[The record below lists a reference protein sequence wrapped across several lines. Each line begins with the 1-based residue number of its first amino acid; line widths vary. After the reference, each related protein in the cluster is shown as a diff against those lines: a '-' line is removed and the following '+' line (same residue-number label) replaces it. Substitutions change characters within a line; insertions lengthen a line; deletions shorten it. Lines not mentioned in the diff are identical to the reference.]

1 MLRHLSKFTIRLL
14 MNGLPRM
21 HGRSGSHN
29 LIFNTEQS
37 PRLMLPSA
45 NSILTACNNTCH
57 RAARGIL
64 VCMAILA
71 VAPAADA
78 GSNPRMIEVSD
89 DLQTYTGM
97 IVAKSSSE
105 CFIVDRFGQQAQLP
119 IGNLKKFSVVAENY
133 RPASQNEFRRM
144 LQAEFGS
151 EYEVSTSKHYVVCG
165 TRGRSQNYATLFEEI
180 FNQVESFYSLRGF
193 QTSKPATPLIA
204 LVLKDQAAFKK
215 YCEADQMAWTEGLR
229 GYYSLKSNRIAMYD
243 RPEMFQSVQT
253 SPIANP
259 LMPHSAIAAASAST
273 VTGETA
279 DTIIHEATHQVG
291 FNIGIHSRLGGTPAW
306 VLEGMATVLEA
317 PGMRSRQKSQDSSSR
332 LNRDRL
338 EWFKTEYE
346 QRRQP
351 GDLAKLIA
359 SDDMFSKQ
367 TLDAYSAAWGIT
379 WFLTENPARA
389 RMFSKYLKVV
399 SERNPLDTY
408 TAEQRLEDFQN
419 VFGDISRME
428 VDFVRALDRL

>member
-1 MLRHLSKFTIRLL
+1 MTVCVALLVIVTIAAAG
-14 MNGLPRM
+14 NG
-21 HGRSGSHN
+21 
-29 LIFNTEQS
+29 
-37 PRLMLPSA
+37 PRL
-45 NSILTACNNTCH
+45 
-57 RAARGIL
+57 
-64 VCMAILA
+64 
-71 VAPAADA
+71 
-78 GSNPRMIEVSD
+78 IEVSD

-105 CFIVDRFGQQAQLP
+105 CFIVDRFGGQAQLP
-119 IGNLKKFSVVAENY
+119 IRNLKSFSVIAESF

-165 TRGRSQNYATLFEEI
+165 ARGRSQSYATLFEGI
-180 FNQVESFYSLRGF
+180 FNQVDSFYSLRGF
-193 QTSKPATPLIA
+193 QTSRPATPLIA
-204 LVLKDQAAFKK
+204 LVLKDQAAFRK
-215 YCEADQMAWTEGLR
+215 YCEADQMAWTDGLR
-229 GYYSLKSNRIAMYD
+229 GYYSLKSNRIVMYD
-243 RPEMFQSVQT
+243 RPDAFRSVQAIPGPNL
-253 SPIANP
+253 S
-259 LMPHSAIAAASAST
+259 MPQSAIIAASASM

-317 PGMRSRQKSQDSSSR
+317 PGMRDRSTSQDPSSR
-332 LNRDRL
+332 LNSDRL
-338 EWFKTEYE
+338 DWFKAEY
-346 QRRQP
+346 QKRRQP

-359 SDDMFSKQ
+359 ADDMFNKQ
-367 TLDAYSAAWGIT
+367 ALDAYSTAWGIT

-389 RMFSKYLKVV
+389 RMFSRYLKTV
-399 SERNPLDTY
+399 SERDPLQTY

-428 VDFVRALDRL
+428 VDFVRAIDRL